1 MTRPISK
8 SDLTR
13 DQREL
18 LDACG
23 PDAAD
28 HPLVLDGKI
37 LRFRGNAVIVYLFRA
52 GKLDLNQICLAMGN
66 NEDTQHNR
74 HNMREFYRLLGYS
87 LCGYLDIFGDQ
98 LAEKNNKR

>member
-13 DQREL
+13 DQRKL

-23 PDAAD
+23 PDAAN
-28 HPLVLDGKI
+28 HPLVLDGET
-37 LRFRGNAVIVYLFRA
+37 LRFRGNTVIVYLRCSN
-52 GKLDLNQICLAMGN
+52 KLDLNAIACMPACFAPS
-66 NEDTQHNR
+66 EF
-74 HNMREFYRLLGYS
+74 REFYRMMGYS

-98 LAEKNNKR
+98 LAEEEQERSCK